1 MKRLLLGVITIF
13 MILFVSSCYYDKE
26 DLLYGNANAAC
37 TDTTS
42 NISYAQH
49 IVPMLRQYCYNC
61 HLGGFPS
68 GGIAMG
74 TYATDKAIAQN
85 GKLYGSISHAG
96 GFIPMPQGMSK
107 FTNCQIQAV
116 KKWIDAGML
125 NN

>member
-1 MKRLLLGVITIF
+1 MKRLLLGVITVF

-26 DLLYGNANAAC
+26 DLLYGNANAPC
-37 TDTTS
+37 TDTVS

-61 HLGGFPS
+61 HSGGFPS

-85 GKLYGSISHAG
+85 GKLYGSISHTA